1 MLRAEALTKSYGTA
15 VALQGLDLAVG
26 AGEIVAL
33 LGANGAGKTTTLN
46 LFLGFTQPTSGRALV
61 GEVEVARQPAAA
73 RSRLAYVPEV
83 VALYPH
89 LTGLENLDYFV
100 RLGGRAPAG
109 RGELER
115 ALAAVGLPAEAF
127 GRRARTYSK
136 GMRQKVVLA
145 TALARRAEA
154 LLLDEPLSGLD
165 PAAANDFVATVRQ
178 AASRGLAVLMATHDV
193 FRAKDCAGRVGILK
207 QGRLIELRETAGM
220 SGAEL
225 ERLYLDHM
233 KG

>member
-1 MLRAEALTKSYGTA
+1 M
-15 VALQGLDLAVG
+15 
-26 AGEIVAL
+26 AL

-61 GEVEVARQPAAA
+61 GGVEVARQPAAT

-109 RGELER
+109 RGELEQ

-136 GMRQKVVLA
+136 GMRQKV
-145 TALARRAEA
+145 ALAIALACRAEA

-165 PAAANDFVATVRQ
+165 PAAANDFVATLRR
-178 AASRGLAVLMATHDV
+178 AASGGLAVLMATHDV
-193 FRAKDCAGRVGILK
+193 FRAKDCAARVGILK
-207 QGRLIELRETAGM
+207 RGRLIELRATAGM

-233 KG
+233 QA